1 MPLFVEMAPGKT
13 LDEVLIT
20 AIRARLRKER
30 SPRHVPDQ
38 IIAVP
43 AIPNTLTGKKMEIPI
58 RKLLMGAT
66 VDEVISKGA
75 MKDPSVIDWYADFAR
90 TRQKEEA

>member
-1 MPLFVEMAPGKT
+1 MPLFVEMAPDHA
-13 LDEVLIT
+13 LDDALVG

-75 MKDPSVIDWYADFAR
+75 MKDPSVIDWYADFAH
-90 TRQKEEA
+90 TREKEKA

>member
-1 MPLFVEMAPGKT
+1 MPLFVEMAAGQV
-13 LDEVLIT
+13 LDDALIA
-20 AIRARLRKER
+20 AIRTRLRTER
-30 SPRHVPDQ
+30 SPRHVPDA

-66 VDEVISKGA
+66 VDEVVSKGA
-75 MKDPSVIDWYADFAR
+75 MKDPTVIEWYADFAR
-90 TRQKEEA
+90 RRVAEKV